1 MHWLKAPL
9 TFLKKIST
17 PSLSDHELIALYKQS
32 GDLEILAS
40 LYQPY
45 MDLVYAVCLKYLE
58 EREAAKDAVLAIF
71 EELVTKLKKY
81 EVENF
86 KGWLYSLAKNH
97 CLMQLRSAKKMKT
110 NQLNPD
116 DVQLTENVHLNGMME
131 KEEHFDKLNECLQS
145 LSPEQKTIVELF
157 YLQQKCYKDIVEISG
172 LDWNKVRSH
181 IQNGRRN
188 LKICMEEK
196 ILRSHNE

>member
-1 MHWLKAPL
+1 M
-9 TFLKKIST
+9 
-17 PSLSDHELIALYKQS
+17 YKQS
-32 GDLEILAS
+32 GDLETLAS

-58 EREAAKDAVLAIF
+58 ERETAKDAVLAIF
-71 EELVTKLKKY
+71 EELITKLKKY
-81 EVENF
+81 EVDNF

-97 CLMQLRSAKKMKT
+97 CLMQLRSVKKMKT
-110 NQLNPD
+110 NQLDPND
-116 DVQLTENVHLNGMME
+116 MQLTENVHLNGMME
-131 KEEHFDKLNECLQS
+131 KEEHFDKLNDCLQS
-145 LSPEQKTIVELF
+145 LSPEQKTIIELF

-172 LDWNKVRSH
+172 LDWGKVRSH

-196 ILRSHNE
+196 IHRSHNE